1 MPIEFYRT
9 IGQGEVRAKYL
20 NLTDDN
26 RPRNTNRTGL
36 PPTGTWVVVIDGAG
50 RRTKAKRDH
59 DSQLWTGLQ
68 NWHSQN
74 NVVPGMRIKF
84 RYDEKEPAIDGLP
97 VIHLEVQD
105 TPTIPQVAPTILAQV
120 AEEAV
125 EVDSNPE
132 LPLSLERQL
141 EDFLASNLE
150 MLEKGLQIYRDEE
163 GREGRQYPTDVGEI
177 DLLCNRL
184 NRELLVVELKRGRS
198 SDIVVGQISRYIG
211 WVKHNIAKG
220 CVVKGLILTYENDE
234 KLRYAVAANPNIEL
248 KRFKLRLE
256 IIPDEEL

>member
-9 IGQGEVRAKYL
+9 IGNGEAHTQYL
-20 NLTDDN
+20 NLTDDA
-26 RPRNTNRTGL
+26 RKTDGAQL
-36 PPTGTWVVVIDGAG
+36 PPGGTALAIIDGAG
-50 RRTKAKRDH
+50 RRTNAIKH
-59 DSQLWTGLQ
+59 HVNQVWGGLN
-68 NWHSQN
+68 NWYEQN
-74 NVVPGMRIKF
+74 NVAARTKIKVS
-84 RYDEKEPAIDGLP
+84 YDSTERSSDGLP
-97 VIHLEVQD
+97 ILHLEVIDAPPSPAIPGTVASQD
-105 TPTIPQVAPTILAQV
+105 EFI
-120 AEEAV
+120 EETL
-125 EVDSNPE
+125 DSSSE
-132 LPLSLERQL
+132 LPLTLERQL

-177 DLLCNRL
+177 DLLCNRP

-220 CVVKGLILTYENDE
+220 RVVKGLILTYENDE

>member
-36 PPTGTWVVVIDGAG
+36 PAIGTWVAVIDGAG
-50 RRTKAKRDH
+50 RRTSAKRDH

-68 NWHSQN
+68 NWHIQN
-74 NVVPGMRIKF
+74 NVVPGMKVKF
-84 RYDEKEPAIDGLP
+84 RYDEREPAIDGMP
-97 VIHLEVQD
+97 VIHLEVQE
-105 TPTIPQVAPTILAQV
+105 TPTMTPVAPTISEQ
-120 AEEAV
+120 AEEDT
-125 EVDSNPE
+125 VDSNPE

-141 EDFLASNLE
+141 EDFLASNLGMIE
-150 MLEKGLQIYRDEE
+150 EGLKLYRDEE

-177 DLLCNRL
+177 DLLCERR

-198 SDIVVGQISRYIG
+198 SDVVVGQISRYIG

-220 CVVKGLILTYENDE
+220 RIVKGLILTYENDE
-234 KLRYAVAANPNIEL
+234 RLRYAVAANPNIEL